1 MKEAGN
7 MQNGIDGWNRKKR
20 AKKRREFELRKKVK
34 KFGKENIQNCKYF
47 EVVEKYGAILF
58 DFHC

>member
-1 MKEAGN
+1 MEQMDGTGKKE
-7 MQNGIDGWNRKKR
+7 QRKEGKFN
-20 AKKRREFELRKKVK
+20 FERNEKCLQ
-34 KFGKENIQNCKYF
+34 KENIQNCKYF